1 MIDIAALEA
10 LVGTEFPVGSFTIE
24 EHEHWLCADAVLSPA
39 LPDGIAH
46 PMYGFYA
53 SIAGMGKS
61 LDEIFA
67 DAGATAADGP
77 MFGESGLEFR
87 EPLRVGATYSVTG
100 RYISAVRKQG
110 KRAGVFDIVAFRI
123 EVVDETGAI
132 AVVSTN
138 SFVYPRREAEA

>member
-1 MIDIAALEA
+1 MIDIVALEA
-10 LVGTEFPVGSFTIE
+10 LVGTEFPVGAFTIE
-24 EHEHWLCADAVLSPA
+24 AHEHWLCADAVLSPA

-67 DAGATAADGP
+67 EAGATAADGP

-87 EPLRVGATYSVTG
+87 EPLHQEADTAVLLQAVNGGDVGVVQRRQKLRLTLEA
-100 RYISAVRKQG
+100 RQPF
-110 KRAGVFDIVAFRI
+110 GVGGEELRQHLD
-123 EVVDETGAI
+123 GH
-132 AVVSTN
+132 
-138 SFVYPRREAEA
+138 